1 VWCLRQ
7 GILAQCRVALRYPPG
22 FPFPII
28 NCATVYIRNAC
39 PLCCDRENGFVD
51 YQRFVGCVVPS
62 SGCPSPVSRC
72 SQVPTGVSVSD
83 LRWSIILA
91 LSGDFVRGSLSS
103 VALLTCTNWR
113 FCDGH
118 AKFCSNHMNRILMP
132 IQKVILV
139 HGCS

>member
-1 VWCLRQ
+1 MLCGVFVRVSYSS
-7 GILAQCRVALRYPPG
+7 VALLTGTHRAFFFHSKLRY
-22 FPFPII
+22 
-28 NCATVYIRNAC
+28 VRNAC